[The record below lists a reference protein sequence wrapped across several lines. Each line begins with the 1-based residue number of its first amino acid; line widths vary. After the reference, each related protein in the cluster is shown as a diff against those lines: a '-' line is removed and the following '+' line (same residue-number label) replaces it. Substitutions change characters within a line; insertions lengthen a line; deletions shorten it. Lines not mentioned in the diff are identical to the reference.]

1 MISLLLLT
9 FLFLNLE
16 DMVEINNFL
25 VTGIINKNPI
35 KSVKNPGMIS
45 NNAAKAKAAPYI
57 ISYIGISFF
66 TN

>member
-1 MISLLLLT
+1 MISSLLLT

-35 KSVKNPGMIS
+35 KKRIVFHYWKTLHKNGKRLTFPELR
-45 NNAAKAKAAPYI
+45 
-57 ISYIGISFF
+57 
-66 TN
+66 